1 MDDELLARMDH
12 YLDAQFGREDDVLKE
27 TRAEMAREK
36 LPSIAVSAAE
46 GRALQVLT
54 ALSGATR
61 VLELGTLGGYSA
73 TCIAR
78 GLPLGGKI
86 ISLELD
92 EHHAATARKNIARAG
107 FSDTVDVRVG
117 PALEGLAAIKAAG
130 EPLFDMAFIDAD
142 KDNYPLYLEEV
153 YPLVKKGGV
162 ILADN
167 TMPRNMHAPNDGGIG
182 KFNVAAT
189 NHPGLLCANF
199 PMLRDDSIDALVV
212 CIKVGD

>member
-1 MDDELLARMDH
+1 MDQKQLARIDR
-12 YLDAQFGREDDVLKE
+12 YLDEQFGREDDVLRE
-27 TRAEMAREK
+27 TRAEMSRAK

-54 ALSGATR
+54 ALSGAKR

-78 GLPLGGKI
+78 GLPHDGII

-92 EHHAATARKNIARAG
+92 EHHAATARKNLERAG
-107 FSDTVDVRVG
+107 FASKVEVRVG
-117 PALEGLAAIKAAG
+117 AALDSIAAMKAAG
-130 EPLFDMAFIDAD
+130 EPQFDMAFIDAD
-142 KDNYPLYLEEV
+142 KDNYPVYLNEV
-153 YPLVKKGGV
+153 YPLVRNGGV

-167 TMPRNMHAPNDGGIG
+167 TMPRNMEAPFDGGIG
-182 KFNVAAT
+182 RFNVAAT
-189 NHPGLLCANF
+189 EHPGLICANF
-199 PMLRDDSIDALVV
+199 PMLRDDGIDALMV

>member
-1 MDDELLARMDH
+1 MDQEQLARIDH
-12 YLDAQFGREDDVLKE
+12 YLDAQFGREDEVLQE
-27 TRAEMAREK
+27 TRAEMARAH

-54 ALSGATR
+54 ALSGAKR

-78 GLPLGGKI
+78 GLPHDGKI

-92 EHHAATARKNIARAG
+92 EHHAETARKNLARAG
-107 FSDTVDVRVG
+107 FGSMVEVRVG
-117 PALEGLAAIKAAG
+117 AALDSIAAIKATG
-130 EPLFDMAFIDAD
+130 EPQFDMAFIDAD
-142 KDNYPLYLEEV
+142 KDNYPLYLSEV

-167 TMPRNMHAPNDGGIG
+167 TMPRNMLAPQEGGIG
-182 KFNVAAT
+182 RFNVAAT
-189 NHPGLLCANF
+189 EHPGLICANF
-199 PMLRDDSIDALVV
+199 PMLRDDGIDALMV